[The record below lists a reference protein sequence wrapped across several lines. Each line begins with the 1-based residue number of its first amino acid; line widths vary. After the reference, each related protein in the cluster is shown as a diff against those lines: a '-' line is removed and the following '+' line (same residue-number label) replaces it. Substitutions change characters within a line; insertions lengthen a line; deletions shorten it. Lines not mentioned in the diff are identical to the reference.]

1 MAIRKPVNRKM
12 SPPPVPLEERH
23 GEVVGFPFFNLDAVD
38 GFYKIDSFKSYIA
51 GAAPFDHRNRIVPP
65 YQEIRMFV
73 EHAGGWA
80 SLSASNE
87 THSLDAHKF
96 ASDAIADLEKLQRI
110 AKRLLKTGS
119 EPFRRHV
126 YVRN

>member
-1 MAIRKPVNRKM
+1 M

-65 YQEIRMFV
+65 YLSTPA
-73 EHAGGWA
+73 AGR
-80 SLSASNE
+80 LSARQMRL
-87 THSLDAHKF
+87 TLLMHTSLPVTRSQTSKNSSA
-96 ASDAIADLEKLQRI
+96 
-110 AKRLLKTGS
+110 
-119 EPFRRHV
+119 
-126 YVRN
+126 